1 MKKIPRATPLMQQRA
16 RHCFLHKAS
25 RFAIYLSALALPIAA
40 GAQQSSPPANAPAKP
55 DIAFYDV
62 VAGYAFLHS
71 TNIDLNENGFQFQ
84 AGVTPKR
91 WLTLGFDYSVS
102 SGSSAINPTQV
113 PPALAQEL
121 AAVLQQLA
129 AAGQLPPG
137 YKLAIPFD
145 ALTQTFAAGPQ
156 FDVYRRRQ
164 ITLFVRP
171 SLGAVRE
178 QVTARPKDPIQT
190 LIVQQ
195 LVPTGKKTDWQ
206 GFYGFGGGMDYD
218 LTSHFGIRLQADEVY
233 DHLFNDLLKDG
244 RWTTRIGAGLSFR
257 FGKSPFGAK

>member
-1 MKKIPRATPLMQQRA
+1 MKKISRAIPLMPLPA
-16 RHCFLHKAS
+16 RHCFVHMAS
-25 RFAIYLSALALPIAA
+25 RVALCLSALVLPIAA
-40 GAQQSSPPANAPAKP
+40 GAQQPLTPANAPAKV
-55 DIAFYDV
+55 DIPFYDV

-84 AGVTPKR
+84 AGVTPR
-91 WLTLGFDYSVS
+91 QWLTLGFDYSVS
-102 SGSSAINPTQV
+102 SGSSAINPAQV
-113 PPALAQEL
+113 PPALAQQL

-137 YKLAIPFD
+137 YKLSIPFD
-145 ALTQTFAAGPQ
+145 AFTQTFAAGPQ
-156 FDVYRRRQ
+156 FNVYRRSHV
-164 ITLFVRP
+164 TLFVRP
-171 SLGAVRE
+171 SIGAVRE

-190 LIVQQ
+190 LIVHQ

-218 LTSHFGIRLQADEVY
+218 LTSHFGVRLQADEVY

-257 FGKSPFGAK
+257 FGQSPLQR

>member
-1 MKKIPRATPLMQQRA
+1 MKKTPRATPLIPQPA
-16 RHCFLHKAS
+16 RHHFLHRAF
-25 RFAIYLSALALPIAA
+25 RFAICLSALALPIAA
-40 GAQQSSPPANAPAKP
+40 RAQQPPIPANAPAKV
-55 DIAFYDV
+55 DIPFYDV

-84 AGVTPKR
+84 AGVTPKQ
-91 WLTLGFDYSVS
+91 WVTLGFDYSVS
-102 SGSSAINPTQV
+102 TGSSAINPAQV

-137 YKLAIPFD
+137 YQLSIPFD

-156 FDVYRRRQ
+156 FNVYRRRHV
-164 ITLFVRP
+164 TLFARP
-171 SLGAVRE
+171 SIGAVRE

-190 LIVQQ
+190 LIVSQ

-218 LTSHFGIRLQADEVY
+218 LTSHFGVRLQADEVY

-244 RWTTRIGAGLSFR
+244 RWTTRVGAGLSFR
-257 FGKSPFGAK
+257 FGQSPFHP